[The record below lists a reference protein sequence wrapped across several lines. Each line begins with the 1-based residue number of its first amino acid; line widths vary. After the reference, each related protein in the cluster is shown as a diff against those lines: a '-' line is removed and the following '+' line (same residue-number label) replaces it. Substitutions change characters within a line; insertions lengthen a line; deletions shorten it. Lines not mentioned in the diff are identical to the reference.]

1 MGRGGTPTSIGWPR
15 DDICWAP
22 GHSVGPNGEFRTL
35 RRQNS
40 YAGPDLGKEWPRWC
54 SGHRLRTPGTLRRAP
69 RGRQSRAD
77 GIQNGFSSGVIR
89 LGKKPLAA
97 VRQELATNRSRT
109 PGSGGTTTPPTRSV
123 PRMPAHIR
131 VSSHRGRGPVV
142 PPIPWYLG
150 DGVRKARASS
160 VGDAARAGG
169 RDLVPECD
177 VSGGALARAP
187 RRIGGGRDAFVYPCA
202 YPWAVTGASMS
213 GVASGAEVADAAAS
227 LGAVPMM

>member
-1 MGRGGTPTSIGWPR
+1 VSRGGTPTSIGWPR

-22 GHSVGPNGEFRTL
+22 GPLGGIQRANSVLYGVRI
-35 RRQNS
+35 
-40 YAGPDLGKEWPRWC
+40 
-54 SGHRLRTPGTLRRAP
+54 RTPALTSAKNGPGGVRATGYGRP
-69 RGRQSRAD
+69 GHCGEHPASRQSRAD

-131 VSSHRGRGPVV
+131 VSSGR
-142 PPIPWYLG
+142 LG
-150 DGVRKARASS
+150 RRRSATPQEPADGIC
-160 VGDAARAGG
+160 
-169 RDLVPECD
+169 VPECD
-177 VSGGALARAP
+177 VSGVRWRAP
-187 RRIGGGRDAFVYPCA
+187 RRIGGGRDAFVYPCAYACA

-213 GVASGAEVADAAAS
+213 GVASGAEVADAAAL